1 MNWSLIFSNAIYAA
15 IGVQAIGF
23 ALAAM
28 GLNIHFGYT
37 GLLNFGQAGFLL
49 IGAYSVAI
57 PVTVWGWNLF
67 VCLPFVVI
75 TASLFALL
83 LGIPT
88 LKLRSDYLAIVTI
101 AAAEILRLLVSTPKW
116 TSWSGGTDGIN
127 SFTDDFRNAVPN
139 PSARYMLWKQP
150 FTGYDLWVM
159 IFGWTL
165 VALFALL
172 TWALIRSPWGRVL
185 RSIRED
191 EDAARS
197 LGKNVFSYKMISLV
211 LGGVIGAFGGVVL
224 AIGNQTANPITF
236 RTELTF
242 FAYAI
247 LVLGGVGKVKGP
259 IIGAMIFW
267 FVISFSQEFLK
278 NITDEVGWR
287 APEWLITAN
296 NFPFVRFMIVGGGL
310 ALLVV
315 FRPQG
320 IFGDRKEQ
328 AFDVR

>member
-1 MNWSLIFSNAIYAA
+1 MNWPLILSNALYSA

-23 ALAAM
+23 ALAAL
-28 GLNIHFGYT
+28 GLNVHFGYT

-57 PVTVWGWNLF
+57 PVTVWGWNYF
-67 VCLPFVVI
+67 MTLPFVVLMATI
-75 TASLFALL
+75 FALL

-101 AAAEILRLLVSTPKW
+101 AAAEILRLCVSTPKW

-127 SFTDDFRNAVPN
+127 SFTSDFRNAIPN
-139 PSARYMLWKQP
+139 PSGQYYLWKQP

-159 IFGWTL
+159 IFGWSL
-165 VALFALL
+165 VALFAVF
-172 TWALIRSPWGRVL
+172 TWAVIRSPWGRVL

-197 LGKNVFSYKMISLV
+197 LGKNVFTYKMISLI
-211 LGGVIGAFGGVVL
+211 LGGVIGAFGGVIL
-224 AIGNQTANPITF
+224 ATGNQIANPITF

-242 FAYAI
+242 FAYVI
-247 LVLGGVGKVKGP
+247 LVLGGVGKVNGP
-259 IIGAMIFW
+259 IIGSIIFW
-267 FVISFSQEFLK
+267 FIISFSQEFLR
-278 NITDEVGWR
+278 NITDEIGWK
-287 APEWLITAN
+287 APEWIITAN
-296 NFPFVRFMIVGGGL
+296 NFPFVRFMLVGGGL
-310 ALLVV
+310 ALLVI

-320 IFGDRKEQ
+320 IFGNRKEQ